1 VSILNGCLTKQE
13 SIFIKIIEKKRANV
27 VISSL
32 FLIKIIVVNVREK
45 RRKTKKIRENRI
57 NSI

>member
-1 VSILNGCLTKQE
+1 ML
-13 SIFIKIIEKKRANV
+13 
-27 VISSL
+27 SL
-32 FLIKIIVVNVREK
+32 VRFFLIKIIVVNVREK